1 MNRIG
6 YLFGATLVLGAMA
19 YALGHFMEINGI
31 RTGTDAKIA
40 AQEKVEHR
48 ELAKKSP

>member
-1 MNRIG
+1 MNRIRF
-6 YLFGATLVLGAMA
+6 LFGATLVLGAIA

-31 RTGTDAKIA
+31 RTATDAKIV

-48 ELAKKSP
+48 ELATKPR